1 VFEGNRHGNSKS
13 NHITPTIRD
22 SKEKPFNRDLKPHEN
37 NPYDDSKK
45 VDRVKNLSAVKE
57 KVNRPTSFNTRS
69 QSTENNFTF
78 VKKHKP
84 KLPPNDFDPD
94 TVKEGLDLI
103 DLEIQDIDQNLPEEE
118 LENDVNQTE
127 DLIRANKI
135 LRDKVS
141 QIADLVVS
149 AINKAAVLRKQITT
163 HRDGP
168 EDPELKSKLKEI
180 NKYQKAIM
188 KMKYPKIHRNYKI
201 QEMQDEIKILK
212 SDIDKLENEKNTLKM
227 EQVTK
232 KKAYNEVMKGN
243 QNQYDK
249 IDALKENLK
258 TEKEE
263 VRIFHL
269 FRLKNLKRLKS
280 KMSLIMKLP

>member
-1 VFEGNRHGNSKS
+1 MFDGNRHGSSKPS
-13 NHITPTIRD
+13 HITPTLRE
-22 SKEKPFNRDLKPHEN
+22 SKEKPTNKDLRQHEN

-45 VDRVKNLSAVKE
+45 LDRVKNLSAAKE
-57 KVNRPTSFNTRS
+57 KKNRPTSFNTRS

-94 TVKEGLDLI
+94 TVKDGLDQI

-118 LENDVNQTE
+118 LENDVNETE

-149 AINKAAVLRKQITT
+149 AISKAASLRKQITT

-168 EDPELKSKLKEI
+168 DDPELKSKLKEI

-188 KMKYPKIHRNYKI
+188 KMKYPKVHRNYKI
-201 QEMQDEIKILK
+201 QEMQDEIKILH
-212 SDIDKLENEKNTLKM
+212 SEIEQLENEKNTLKM
-227 EQVTK
+227 EAMTK
-232 KKAYNEVMKGN
+232 NKAVNEVIKSTQG
-243 QNQYDK
+243 QNDK
-249 IDALKENLK
+249 LNALKESLK

-263 VRIFHL
+263 VGHFLL
-269 FRLKNLKRLKS
+269 F
-280 KMSLIMKLP
+280 